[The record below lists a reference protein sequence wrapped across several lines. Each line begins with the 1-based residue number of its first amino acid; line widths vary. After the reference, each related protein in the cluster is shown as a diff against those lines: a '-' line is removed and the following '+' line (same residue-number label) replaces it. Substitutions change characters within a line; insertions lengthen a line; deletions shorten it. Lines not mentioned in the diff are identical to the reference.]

1 MAFCEK
7 TPGSSVQSLSHV
19 RLFATP
25 WTATRQASLPITTS
39 RSLLKLKF
47 IWRFS
52 KASLLPGCSW
62 LWRGCFPSCFATK
75 LGRSLEVGNW
85 SNLVKLL
92 GPQMNLLQ
100 IEMKK
105 CMCPGK
111 KFGLELGSQFQAVFP
126 GCFMLLRT
134 NHLLIPLC
142 WLMEQCGLAAFQV
155 CLDKD
160 VCRETERVCLDRK
173 KKKKLL
179 NLNAFKVLLKYK
191 HLDYSWWNLRH
202 WRNSCVT

>member
-7 TPGSSVQSLSHV
+7 APGRSVQSLSRV

-25 WTATRQASLPITTS
+25 WTAARQASLPLTSS
-39 RSLLKLKF
+39 RSLLKLMS
-47 IWRFS
+47 IWRLS

-75 LGRSLEVGNW
+75 LGKSLEVGNW

-92 GPQMNLLQ
+92 CPEMNLLQ
-100 IEMKK
+100 IETKK
-105 CMCPGK
+105 CVCPGK

-160 VCRETERVCLDRK
+160 VCRETWESLSGQKGEK
-173 KKKKLL
+173 KKKKPVKSGC
-179 NLNAFKVLLKYK
+179 F
-191 HLDYSWWNLRH
+191 
-202 WRNSCVT
+202 